1 MKLFNSMGPNP
12 HVVRMFIAELGLD
25 IETIEVDLMAGEN
38 RQEEHLKRNP
48 SGQMPALELDNGDF
62 LAEITAICEFL
73 DEINGHSDLIGKTPE
88 ERAET
93 KMWVRRIDLQIIE
106 PLTNGFR
113 SAEGYELFKDR
124 LHLIPQAADDLKM
137 IAQEL
142 DGKEFICGDRFTLA
156 DIMLYCFLNF
166 GASVGQAIS
175 EENKNISNLY
185 SRLSELD
192 SASA

>member
-1 MKLFNSMGPNP
+1 
-12 HVVRMFIAELGLD
+12 
-25 IETIEVDLMAGEN
+25 
-38 RQEEHLKRNP
+38 
-48 SGQMPALELDNGDF
+48 
-62 LAEITAICEFL
+62 
-73 DEINGHSDLIGKTPE
+73 
-88 ERAET
+88 
-93 KMWVRRIDLQIIE
+93 
-106 PLTNGFR
+106 
-113 SAEGYELFKDR
+113 
-124 LHLIPQAADDLKM
+124 M
-137 IAQEL
+137 IAQERLQWLDKHL